1 MVNYRKYKEALEK
14 IGLKQLNVY
23 RYKDKDVLRVQRV
36 QDGKVFLIDL
46 PRHRNEMSLEEYINF
61 IKSKLSQIK

>member
-1 MVNYRKYKEALEK
+1 MNYRKYKEALEK
-14 IGLKQLNVY
+14 IGLKQLDVY

>member
-1 MVNYRKYKEALEK
+1 VNYRKYKEALEK
-14 IGLKQLNVY
+14 IGLKQLDVY